1 MKVLYSNILPMGLED
16 GQMSVADCLREQSER
31 ASSIEIAVGY
41 VSKASLIELDEI
53 IRSSN
58 IRKVLQNCWGGVM
71 DYMKRKNCENEYE
84 KQVRKI
90 IFIER

>member
-1 MKVLYSNILPMGLED
+1 MLFKKEHS
-16 GQMSVADCLREQSER
+16 Q
-31 ASSIEIAVGY
+31 ASCRVKD
-41 VSKASLIELDEI
+41 SKI
-53 IRSSN
+53 
-58 IRKVLQNCWGGVM
+58 VGGVM

>member
-1 MKVLYSNILPMGLED
+1 MPKNGVSG
-16 GQMSVADCLREQSER
+16 R
-31 ASSIEIAVGY
+31 AE
-41 VSKASLIELDEI
+41 
-53 IRSSN
+53 
-58 IRKVLQNCWGGVM
+58 GGVM

>member
-1 MKVLYSNILPMGLED
+1 MLFKKEHS
-16 GQMSVADCLREQSER
+16 Q
-31 ASSIEIAVGY
+31 ASCRVKDSKIVG
-41 VSKASLIELDEI
+41 
-53 IRSSN
+53 
-58 IRKVLQNCWGGVM
+58 GGVM

>member
-1 MKVLYSNILPMGLED
+1 MHEDKVF
-16 GQMSVADCLREQSER
+16 GQA
-31 ASSIEIAVGY
+31 
-41 VSKASLIELDEI
+41 
-53 IRSSN
+53 
-58 IRKVLQNCWGGVM
+58 GGVM

>member
-1 MKVLYSNILPMGLED
+1 MNKEKALKNQGLEF
-16 GQMSVADCLREQSER
+16 RE
-31 ASSIEIAVGY
+31 
-41 VSKASLIELDEI
+41 DI
-53 IRSSN
+53 I
-58 IRKVLQNCWGGVM
+58 VGGVM

>member
-1 MKVLYSNILPMGLED
+1 MIRRFDLACGCSSKKNIHRLVVVLRTPKLL
-16 GQMSVADCLREQSER
+16 
-31 ASSIEIAVGY
+31 
-41 VSKASLIELDEI
+41 
-53 IRSSN
+53 
-58 IRKVLQNCWGGVM
+58 GGVM